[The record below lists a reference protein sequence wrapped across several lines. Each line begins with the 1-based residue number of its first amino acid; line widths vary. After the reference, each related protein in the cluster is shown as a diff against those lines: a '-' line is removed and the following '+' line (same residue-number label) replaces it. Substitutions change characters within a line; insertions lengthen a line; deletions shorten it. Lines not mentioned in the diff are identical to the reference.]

1 MRAAALGGRAPAQ
14 LCSSLAGLLTP
25 PIQACHPAL
34 HLLHLSSLQILLWRF
49 LQEALQTRPLEAVSI
64 SRGRRSDCLL
74 LGTQELCCAQ
84 SGPLAHPPFP
94 EVQALC

>member
-1 MRAAALGGRAPAQ
+1 MRAAALGGRTPAQ

-34 HLLHLSSLQILLWRF
+34 HLLHLSSLQILLWCF
-49 LQEALQTRPLEAVSI
+49 LQEALQTRPLEAVST

>member
-1 MRAAALGGRAPAQ
+1 MRAAALGGRTPAQ

-49 LQEALQTRPLEAVSI
+49 LQEAL
-64 SRGRRSDCLL
+64 
-74 LGTQELCCAQ
+74 
-84 SGPLAHPPFP
+84 
-94 EVQALC
+94 